1 MANTSINLVGLDFE
15 TIKGNLV
22 SYLKRSDSPFKDV
35 NFDGSNI
42 SQLIDVLSYNTYLNS
57 YYLNMV
63 GSEMFLDTAQIR
75 DTIVSHA
82 KELNYVPRS
91 FNSSSAQISFN
102 IYPSTAIDSILIPK
116 GTSFTTKLGS
126 NNYSFSTQDNLIF
139 NANSNN
145 VVNVT
150 GLNIYEGTYVT
161 ESFVF
166 DSSNTTQRFVLSNP
180 TIDTQSLSVR
190 ILENNGA
197 NTISYSRSTSFL
209 GIGANSQVYF
219 LQASENSQYELV
231 FGDDVIGRKPRSGSV
246 VVAEYRV
253 CNGQLPNG
261 ASVFD
266 LDGPI
271 QGQSNIS
278 NITVAASASGGSVS
292 ETNES
297 IKYNAPRAYQNQE
310 RAVTTSDY
318 ENLLTQNFPEI
329 QAISAYGGE
338 EADPPQYGKVYIAVD
353 IQNADGT
360 PEVVKRKFYDFIKP
374 RSPLSIDP
382 VIIDPDF
389 LFVDV
394 TTNISYNINTT
405 TLKDNDIRSLVL
417 NTISQFNTTS
427 LSDFK
432 STLRYSKFV
441 KSIDDT
447 HPSILSNDTT
457 ITPYKSITPV
467 AKTLY
472 TSSVLFGF
480 QLTQNTVS
488 NYDGAPVETAGDDL
502 HNVWTSPFIFDN
514 ATAYIEDDG
523 LGKLYIVTTQ
533 QGTHRRIFVVG
544 TVDYTT
550 GMVNLTNLLV
560 DEYDGSQIKLYAR
573 PASADVTSQKNVILS
588 IRDNDI
594 TITTTRV
601 RE

>member
-1 MANTSINLVGLDFE
+1 MANTSINLVGLDFD

-63 GSEMFLDTAQIR
+63 GSEMFLDTAQLR

-91 FNSSSAQISFN
+91 FNSSSVQISFD
-102 IYPSTAIDSILIPK
+102 IYPSTVLDSLLIPK

-126 NNYSFSTQDNLIF
+126 NNYSFSTQDNLVF
-139 NANSNN
+139 NSNANN
-145 VVNVT
+145 VVKVT
-150 GLNIYEGTYVT
+150 NLNIYEGSYVT

-166 DSSNTTQRFVLSNP
+166 DSSNTAQRFVLSNP

-190 ILENNGA
+190 ILEDNGA
-197 NTISYSRSTSFL
+197 NTVSYSRSTSFL

-219 LQASENSQYELV
+219 LQAAENSQYELV
-231 FGDDVIGRKPRSGSV
+231 FGDNVIGRKPKSGSV

-261 ASVFD
+261 SVVFD

-271 QGQSNIS
+271 QGQANIS
-278 NITVAASASGGSVS
+278 QITVAFPASGGSVS

-318 ENLLTQNFPEI
+318 ENLLNQNFPEI

-353 IQNADGT
+353 IENADGT
-360 PEVVKRKFYDFIKP
+360 PETIKRKFYDFIKA

-394 TTNISYNINTT
+394 STNVSYNINTT

-417 NTISQFNTTS
+417 NTISQYNIST
-427 LSDFK
+427 LSNFK
-432 STLRYSKFV
+432 STLRYSKFI
-441 KSIDDT
+441 KAIDDT
-447 HPSILSNDTT
+447 HPSILSNDTR
-457 ITPYKSITPV
+457 IMPYKSLQPTPNSTFT
-467 AKTLY
+467 ASIK
-472 TSSVLFGF
+472 FGF
-480 QLTQNTVS
+480 QLTHIELPS
-488 NYDGAPVETAGDDL
+488 HEGASLVDAANERL
-502 HNVWTSPFIFDN
+502 NVWSTPFIYDN
-514 ATAYIEDDG
+514 ATAFVEDDG
-523 LGKLYIVTTQ
+523 YGNLFVVSTQ
-533 QGTHRRIFVVG
+533 QGIHKRLFTMG
-544 TVDYTT
+544 TVDYMS
-550 GMVNLTNLLV
+550 GSISIFNLIV
-560 DEYDGSQIKLYAR
+560 DEYNGSQIKLYAR
-573 PASADVTSQKNVILS
+573 PESYDISSQKNVILS

-594 TITTTRV
+594 TVTTTRV

>member
-1 MANTSINLVGLDFE
+1 MANTSINLVGLDFD

-63 GSEMFLDTAQIR
+63 GSEMFLDTAQLR

-91 FNSSSAQISFN
+91 FNSSSVQISFD
-102 IYPSTAIDSILIPK
+102 IYPSTVLDSLLIPK

-126 NNYSFSTQDNLIF
+126 NNYSFSTQDNLVF
-139 NANSNN
+139 NSNANN
-145 VVNVT
+145 VVKVT
-150 GLNIYEGTYVT
+150 NLNIYEGSYVT

-166 DSSNTTQRFVLSNP
+166 DSSNTAQRFVLSNP

-190 ILENNGA
+190 ILEDNGA
-197 NTISYSRSTSFL
+197 NTVSYSRSTSFL

-219 LQASENSQYELV
+219 LQAAENSQYELV
-231 FGDDVIGRKPRSGSV
+231 FGDNVIGRKPKSGSV

-261 ASVFD
+261 SVVFD

-271 QGQSNIS
+271 QGQANIS
-278 NITVAASASGGSVS
+278 QITVAFPASGGSVS

-318 ENLLTQNFPEI
+318 ENLLNQNFPEI

-353 IQNADGT
+353 IENADGT
-360 PEVVKRKFYDFIKP
+360 PETIKRKFYDFIKV

-394 TTNISYNINTT
+394 STNVSYNINTT

-417 NTISQFNTTS
+417 NTISQYNIST
-427 LSDFK
+427 LSNFK
-432 STLRYSKFV
+432 STLRYSKFI
-441 KSIDDT
+441 KAIDDT
-447 HPSILSNDTT
+447 HPSILGNDTR
-457 ITPYKSITPV
+457 IMPYKSLQPTPNSTFT
-467 AKTLY
+467 ASIK
-472 TSSVLFGF
+472 FGF
-480 QLTQNTVS
+480 QLTRVELPS
-488 NYDGAPVETAGDDL
+488 HEGASLVDAAYERL
-502 HNVWTSPFIFDN
+502 NVWSTPFIYDN
-514 ATAYIEDDG
+514 ATAFVEDDG
-523 LGKLYIVTTQ
+523 YGNLFVVSTQ
-533 QGTHRRIFVVG
+533 QGIHKRLFTIG
-544 TVDYTT
+544 TVDYMS
-550 GMVNLTNLLV
+550 GSISIFNLRV
-560 DEYDGSQIKLYAR
+560 DEYSGSQVKLYAR
-573 PASADVTSQKNVILS
+573 PESYDVSSQKNVILS

-594 TITTTRV
+594 TVTTTRV

>member
-1 MANTSINLVGLDFE
+1 MANTSINLVGLDFD
-15 TIKGNLV
+15 TIKDNLV

-63 GSEMFLDTAQIR
+63 GNEMFLDTAQLR

-91 FNSSSAQISFN
+91 FNSSSAQINFN
-102 IYPSTAIDSILIPK
+102 IYPSTTIDSILIPK

-126 NNYSFSTQDNLIF
+126 NNYSFSTQDNLVF
-139 NANSNN
+139 NSNANN

-150 GLNIYEGTYVT
+150 NLNIYEGSYVT

-166 DSSNTTQRFVLSNP
+166 DSSNTAQRFVLSNP

-190 ILENNGA
+190 ILEDNGA
-197 NTISYSRSTSFL
+197 NTVSYSRSTSFL

-219 LQASENSQYELV
+219 LQAAENSQYELV
-231 FGDDVIGRKPRSGSV
+231 FGDNVIGRKPKSGSV

-261 ASVFD
+261 SVVFD

-271 QGQSNIS
+271 QGQANIS
-278 NITVAASASGGSVS
+278 QITVAFPASGGSIS

-318 ENLLTQNFPEI
+318 ENLLNQNFPEI

-353 IQNADGT
+353 IENADGT
-360 PEVVKRKFYDFIKP
+360 PEVIKRKFYDFIKA

-394 TTNISYNINTT
+394 TTNVSYNINTT

-417 NTISQFNTTS
+417 NTISQYNIST

-432 STLRYSKFV
+432 STLRYSKFI
-441 KSIDDT
+441 KAIDDT
-447 HPSILSNDTT
+447 HPSILSNDTS
-457 ITPYKSITPV
+457 IVPYKSLNPV
-467 AKTLY
+467 ANTTFN
-472 TSSVLFGF
+472 TSIKFGF
-480 QLTQNTVS
+480 ALTHNETP
-488 NYDGAPVETAGDDL
+488 NHEGAIAVNFANERL
-502 HNVWTSPFIFDN
+502 NVWSTSFIFDN
-514 ATAYIEDDG
+514 AVAFIEDDG
-523 LGKLYIVTTQ
+523 YGNLYIVSLQ
-533 QGTHRRIFVVG
+533 QGQHKRLFAVG
-544 TVDYTT
+544 TVDYAS
-550 GMVNLTNLLV
+550 GGVNIFNLRV
-560 DEYDGSQIKLYAR
+560 DEYSGSQVKLYAR
-573 PASADVTSQKNVILS
+573 PESYDVSSQKNVILS

-594 TITTTRV
+594 TVTTTRV